1 MDIVSSLK
9 AIVGTHV
16 LSSKEDL
23 IPYQND
29 ASVFEGVSPTAI
41 VIPGT
46 AEEVSKVLKFCYDN
60 NIEVVTRGGGTSLTG
75 SSILTSKGIMISME
89 RFDKIIDVKI
99 EDRYVIVEPG
109 VRIDNLNQYLEQY
122 HHFYP
127 PDPASS
133 IAATVGGTIATN
145 AGGLRAA
152 MYGATKEWVLGM
164 EVVLPTGK
172 IVQFGGKTLKRS
184 LGYDLTAMMIG
195 SEGTLG
201 IITKAIL
208 KIVPV
213 PERTGR
219 ILTYFKEIETAG
231 QAISELKKNSI
242 TPLIAEFMDRYSMDS
257 ITKVKNMNFPKEAN
271 YMLIIDI
278 ASTKES
284 ITGKL
289 DETSKILGQFN
300 PIEIKITTDPVEM
313 DNIYQA
319 RKGLY
324 SSQLQVRDSVDE
336 SVIIGDI
343 VVPTTE
349 LPQTLKELNEKI
361 REYGMKVVLF
371 GHIGDG
377 NIHPNIFAR
386 MKDPEQFKKVESLM
400 LEFGKIA
407 IRHGGSVS
415 SEHGIGLEKREM
427 LIEELKSKDS
437 LETLELMKNI
447 KKIFDPK
454 NLLNRGK
461 IFE

>member
-1 MDIVSSLK
+1 MDIISKLK
-9 AIVGTHV
+9 NIVGDHV

-23 IPYQND
+23 IPYQKD
-29 ASVFEGVSPTAI
+29 ASFFEGVSPLAV
-41 VIPGT
+41 VIPKT
-46 AEEVSKVLKFCYDN
+46 AEEVSKIMKFCYEN

-89 RFDKIIDVKI
+89 RFDKILDTKI

-109 VRIDNLNQYLEQY
+109 VRIDNLNNYLAQYN
-122 HHFYP
+122 HFYP

-133 IAATVGGTIATN
+133 IAATVGGTISTN

-152 MYGATKEWVLGM
+152 MYGATKEWVLGL

-172 IVQFGGKTLKRS
+172 IVQFGGKTLKRT
-184 LGYDLTAMMIG
+184 LGYDLTAIMIG

-208 KIVPV
+208 KIAPI
-213 PERTGR
+213 PEQSGR
-219 ILTYFKEIETAG
+219 ILTYFSSIETAG
-231 QAISELKKNSI
+231 QAVSELKKNGI

-257 ITKVKNMNFPKEAN
+257 ITKTKNIVFPKDAN
-271 YMLIIDI
+271 YLLIIDI

-284 ITGKL
+284 INNKL
-289 DETSKILGQFN
+289 EESSKILKKFN
-300 PIEIKITTDPVEM
+300 PIDLQITTDPAEM
-313 DNIYQA
+313 DKIYQA

-324 SSQLQVRDSVDE
+324 SSQLHERENVNE
-336 SVIIGDI
+336 YVIMGDV
-343 VVPTTE
+343 VVPTSE
-349 LPQTLKELNEKI
+349 LPKTLKEASNKFE
-361 REYGMKVVLF
+361 EYGFKVVLF

-377 NIHPNIFAR
+377 NIHTNIFADI
-386 MKDPEQFKKVESLM
+386 KDPEKMKKVDSLM
-400 LEFGKIA
+400 IELGKIA

-415 SEHGIGLEKREM
+415 SEHGIGLEKREL
-427 LIEELKSKDS
+427 LIEEFKQKDS
-437 LETLELMKNI
+437 LENLEIMKNI